1 MYSSR
6 WLDALFVAS
15 AAILWFMI
23 AYQLLL
29 FVTGYLYSRRSA
41 WITPTLAPGLEWP
54 AVSILVPARNE
65 ARVIARTLEHLCA
78 FDYPADRIEIIIVDD
93 GSQDGTGAIVDEM
106 AAQDSRIRR
115 LQVPAHLGGRG
126 KSAALEL
133 AVAASKNELI
143 AIYDADN
150 CPEPGSLRALVAI
163 LVSNPSLAA
172 TVGKF
177 RCINRRRNL
186 LTRFINIEGLAFQW
200 IMQAGRWS
208 LLGLTTLPGTNFAIW
223 RNVLQEVGGWD
234 KDALTEDAELTIRIY
249 ETGRRIRFVPRAVTW
264 EQEPEKLRTWFR
276 QRTRW
281 ARGHNY
287 VFAKH
292 ARRLLALRPRVLA
305 MDLLHALLLYYA
317 VCAAIFISDLLFL
330 LAGSG
335 LVSLHAIGPYSHIWL
350 LAFLL
355 FVLEVGITLS
365 REEGE
370 DSFFNLVLV
379 VCAYFTYC
387 QLWVIVVIRALLDDV
402 VLRRKRVWAKT
413 EHFSEV
419 RSP

>member
-29 FVTGYLYSRRSA
+29 FVTGYLYSRRNA
-41 WITPTLAPGLEWP
+41 WITPTLAPGLKWP

-78 FDYPADRIEIIIVDD
+78 FDYPADRMEIIIVDD
-93 GSQDGTGAIVDEM
+93 DSQDGTGAIVDEL
-106 AAQDSRIRR
+106 ATRDSRIRCLR
-115 LQVPAHLGGRG
+115 VPPHLGGRG
-126 KSAALEL
+126 KSAALEF
-133 AVAASKNELI
+133 AVAASNNELI

-150 CPEPGSLRALVAI
+150 RPEPGSLRALVAI
-163 LVSNPSLAA
+163 LVSDPSLAA

-177 RCINRRRNL
+177 RCINRRRNV

-208 LLGLTTLPGTNFAIW
+208 LLGLTTLPGTNFVIW
-223 RNVLQEVGGWD
+223 RNVLHEVGGWD
-234 KDALTEDAELTIRIY
+234 KEALTEDAELTIRIY
-249 ETGRRIRFVPRAVTW
+249 ETGRRIRFVPRAITW

-287 VFAKH
+287 VLAKH
-292 ARRLLALRPRVLA
+292 ARRLLALRPRVIA
-305 MDLLHALLLYYA
+305 MDLLYTLLLYYA
-317 VCAAIFISDLLFL
+317 VCAAILISDLFFV

-335 LVSLHAIGPYSHIWL
+335 LVSLHAIGPYSPIWV

-365 REEGE
+365 YEEGE

-379 VCAYFTYC
+379 VFAYFTYC
-387 QLWVIVVIRALLDDV
+387 QLWVVVVIRALIDDV
-402 VLRRKRVWAKT
+402 VLRRKRIWAKT
-413 EHFSEV
+413 ERFSEV
-419 RSP
+419 SSP

>member
-29 FVTGYLYSRRSA
+29 FVTGYLFSRRDA
-41 WITPTLAPGLEWP
+41 WKTPTLAPGLEWP

-78 FDYPADRIEIIIVDD
+78 FDYPGDRMEIIIVDD
-93 GSQDGTGAIVDEM
+93 DSQDGTGAIVDEI
-106 AAQDSRIRR
+106 AARDSRVRCLR
-115 LQVPAHLGGRG
+115 VPPHLAGRG

-133 AVAASKNELI
+133 AVAASRNELI

-150 CPEPGSLRALVAI
+150 CPEPGSLRVLVATLI
-163 LVSNPSLAA
+163 SDPSLAA

-177 RCINRRRNL
+177 RCINRQRNL

-200 IMQAGRWS
+200 IMQAGRWC
-208 LLGLTTLPGTNFAIW
+208 LLGITTLPGTNFVIW
-223 RNVLQEVGGWD
+223 RNVLREVGGWD
-234 KDALTEDAELTIRIY
+234 KEALTEDAELTIRIY
-249 ETGRRIRFVPRAVTW
+249 ETGRRIRFVPQAITW

-281 ARGHNY
+281 ARGHDY

-292 ARRLLALRPRVLA
+292 ARRLLALRPRVIA
-305 MDLLHALLLYYA
+305 MDLLHTLVLYYA
-317 VCAAIFISDLLFL
+317 VCAAIFISDLLFV

-335 LVSLHAIGPYSHIWL
+335 MVALHVIGPYSPIWV

-379 VCAYFTYC
+379 VFAYFTYC
-387 QLWVIVVIRALLDDV
+387 QLWVVVVIRALIDDV

-413 EHFSEV
+413 ERFSEV
-419 RSP
+419 PSP